1 VDLLFDAAIAAT
13 SLALF
18 LYWFRY
24 SCLLI
29 FAAETPH
36 DYRDEVARANQL
48 SFLEVRTR
56 LRRHDVSD
64 LDRLHQCLERDY
76 AIIADLLERVPI
88 TRSDTGFEDLL
99 LKIHYHGMRACF
111 HMTRNNLREFASDAL
126 EEMSLVVAHLANQLG
141 ERSLKSAAR

>member
-29 FAAETPH
+29 FAAEMPH
-36 DYRDEVARANQL
+36 DYREEVARANQL
-48 SFLEVRTR
+48 SFLEVQSR
-56 LRRHDVSD
+56 LRRHEITD

-76 AIIADLLERVPI
+76 AIVTDLLERIPI
-88 TRSDTGFEDLL
+88 TRSDTGFEDLM

-111 HMTRNNLREFASDAL
+111 RVTRRSLHEFASDAL
-126 EEMSLVVAHLANQLG
+126 EEMSLVVAHMANQLG
-141 ERSLKSAAR
+141 ERSLKPAAR